1 MCSILFTQEL
11 YVNPG
16 VIYDE
21 VLIRLVFAV
30 TSFLDAE
37 RLLFTT
43 LCYGR
48 VFCTTIL
55 VVFVFYSDSVTRLCS
70 SHFQPTVAG

>member
-37 RLLFTT
+37 RLLLYVMVEF
-43 LCYGR
+43 LHYYSSCI
-48 VFCTTIL
+48 CIL
-55 VVFVFYSDSVTRLCS
+55 FR
-70 SHFQPTVAG
+70 